1 MAKAKEVMTSEHPR
15 WDAFCKKLETAIE
28 KNGCTAKTGKQN
40 AKRVM
45 KEMGGINIKASCDYF
60 EDNGGYCDC
69 EILWNVAWR

>member
-1 MAKAKEVMTSEHPR
+1 MAKAKEVMTPEHPR
-15 WDAFCKKLETAIE
+15 WNTFCKELQASIA

-60 EDNGGYCDC
+60 EEHGGYCDC
-69 EILWNVAWR
+69 EILLNVAWR